1 MTNIELVRLQMKFN
15 IELKPMIW
23 KMLIN
28 GEIKLVGSIIRK

>member
-1 MTNIELVRLQMKFN
+1 MAQYRIGQIEDEIQHR
-15 IELKPMIW
+15 IEMIW